1 MARALRC
8 GRRCITGAG
17 RTPTASA
24 VSDRVGDTVSW
35 ELRWMGGRSRERR
48 GLPWNSNLLV
58 PPRRALAPFARLLV
72 LAGGQICGT
81 DTGGQPSYLVAEDMG
96 EPECA
101 MGS

>member
-35 ELRWMGGRSRERR
+35 ELRWMGEGVENDGVCRGTRTFWSRH
-48 GLPWNSNLLV
+48 
-58 PPRRALAPFARLLV
+58 
-72 LAGGQICGT
+72 GG
-81 DTGGQPSYLVAEDMG
+81 P
-96 EPECA
+96 
-101 MGS
+101 